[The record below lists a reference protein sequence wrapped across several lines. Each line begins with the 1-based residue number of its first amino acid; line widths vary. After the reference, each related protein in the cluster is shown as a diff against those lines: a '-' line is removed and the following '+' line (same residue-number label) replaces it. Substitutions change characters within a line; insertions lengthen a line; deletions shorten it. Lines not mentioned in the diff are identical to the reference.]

1 MKTFAMIAAAF
12 SFLSACVVEDR
23 VIIRD
28 SHPRP
33 HYYGHAPH
41 WQPAPSYWHRGRG
54 HGHGRGHGYHG
65 GYGRPYRW

>member
-1 MKTFAMIAAAF
+1 MKTFAMIAAAV
-12 SFLSACVVEDR
+12 SLLTGCVVEDR

-33 HYYGHAPH
+33 YAYGYHPH
-41 WQPAPSYWHRGRG
+41 WQPAPSYWYR
-54 HGHGRGHGYHG
+54 GHGRGHGHRG